1 MVKMDCA
8 EAIRTALMEE
18 MERDET
24 IVVFG
29 EDVAK
34 IGGLFGCTLG
44 LLEKFGEK
52 RVRDTPISEA
62 AIIGLAVGAAIT
74 GLRPVCEIMFVDFI
88 GCGMEEILNQLA
100 KLRYMSGGQLKLP
113 VVVRT
118 TVGSRY
124 PFTCGAAQ
132 HSQSLEALFMH
143 IPGLKIVTFSTPYDA
158 KGLLKTAI
166 KDDDPVLFFEHKL
179 LYYAR
184 RALKLREQ
192 WPLLLMEV
200 PEEDYTIPFGV
211 ADVKRKGNDVTVVAT
226 QLLVHKALNVAEK
239 LSREGIE
246 VEVIDPRTLV
256 PLDKKTIIDS
266 VKKTGRVVVA
276 HEGHLKGGITS
287 EITSVIVE
295 EAFDYL
301 DAPIVRVGAKN
312 TPIPFSPPLEEAVI
326 PQEGD
331 LEKAIRSL
339 L

>member
-1 MVKMDCA
+1 
-8 EAIRTALMEE
+8 
-18 MERDET
+18 
-24 IVVFG
+24 
-29 EDVAK
+29 
-34 IGGLFGCTLG
+34 
-44 LLEKFGEK
+44 
-52 RVRDTPISEA
+52 
-62 AIIGLAVGAAIT
+62 
-74 GLRPVCEIMFVDFI
+74 
-88 GCGMEEILNQLA
+88 
-100 KLRYMSGGQLKLP
+100 MSGGQLKLP

-118 TVGSRY
+118 TVGSRH

-166 KDDDPVLFFEHKL
+166 RDDDPVLFFEHKL

-184 RALKLREQ
+184 RAPKLREW
-192 WPLLLMEV
+192 WPLLLMDV

-211 ADVKRKGNDVTVVAT
+211 ADVKRKGSDVTVVAT
-226 QLLVHKALNVAEK
+226 QLLLHKALNVAER

-256 PLDKKTIIDS
+256 PLDRKTIVDS

-276 HEGHLKGGITS
+276 HESCLRGGVAA
-287 EITSVIVE
+287 ELASVIIE

-301 DAPIVRVGAKN
+301 DAPIIRIGAKN

-326 PQEGD
+326 PQEKD
-331 LEKAIRSL
+331 IEQAIRSIL
-339 L
+339 